1 MFISLAGSL
10 LSVAA
15 GIWGVLNGSS
25 NIKGSGI
32 LSDRI
37 RRAVAD
43 IDDYAERTFYLYD
56 LLSAKAD
63 AAEEDEEHVSGDHG
77 HRTPRSF
84 KYRLPL
90 VMTGIEESYLINQF
104 TLVLALY
111 APQLGDQTNINT
123 LSPLITLYRLIW
135 CITDLLAYSGT

>member
-1 MFISLAGSL
+1 MKWQPWNQDSELVWKTIIKSGTSAAVFLSLAGSL

-15 GIWGVLNGSS
+15 GIWGVLNGTN

-63 AAEEDEEHVSGDHG
+63 EEGQEDSGDG
-77 HRTPRSF
+77 QHRIPRNL
-84 KYRLPL
+84 KHRLPL
-90 VMTGIEESYLINQF
+90 VMTGIEVIY
-104 TLVLALY
+104 Y
-111 APQLGDQTNINT
+111 
-123 LSPLITLYRLIW
+123 
-135 CITDLLAYSGT
+135 

>member
-1 MFISLAGSL
+1 M

-15 GIWGVLNGSS
+15 GIWGVLSGTN

-56 LLSAKAD
+56 LLSAKA
-63 AAEEDEEHVSGDHG
+63 EEEEEEESLSGDR
-77 HRTPRSF
+77 HRAPRHF

-90 VMTGIEESYLINQF
+90 VMTGIEESENFQ
-104 TLVLALY
+104 
-111 APQLGDQTNINT
+111 N
-123 LSPLITLYRLIW
+123 
-135 CITDLLAYSGT
+135 

>member
-1 MFISLAGSL
+1 M

-15 GIWGVLNGSS
+15 GIWGVLSGTN

-56 LLSAKAD
+56 LLSAKA
-63 AAEEDEEHVSGDHG
+63 EEEEEESLSGDR
-77 HRTPRSF
+77 HRAPRHF

-90 VMTGIEESYLINQF
+90 VMTGIEESENFQ
-104 TLVLALY
+104 
-111 APQLGDQTNINT
+111 N
-123 LSPLITLYRLIW
+123 
-135 CITDLLAYSGT
+135 

>member
-1 MFISLAGSL
+1 M

-15 GIWGVLNGSS
+15 GIWGVLSGTN

-56 LLSAKAD
+56 LLSAKA
-63 AAEEDEEHVSGDHG
+63 EEEEEEESESLSGDR
-77 HRTPRSF
+77 HRAPRHF

-90 VMTGIEESYLINQF
+90 VMTGIEESENFQ
-104 TLVLALY
+104 
-111 APQLGDQTNINT
+111 N
-123 LSPLITLYRLIW
+123 
-135 CITDLLAYSGT
+135 

>member
-1 MFISLAGSL
+1 M

-15 GIWGVLNGSS
+15 GIWGVLSGTN

-56 LLSAKAD
+56 LLSAKAK
-63 AAEEDEEHVSGDHG
+63 AEEEEEEEEEEESLSGDR
-77 HRTPRSF
+77 HRAPRHF

-90 VMTGIEESYLINQF
+90 VMTGIEESENFQ
-104 TLVLALY
+104 
-111 APQLGDQTNINT
+111 N
-123 LSPLITLYRLIW
+123 
-135 CITDLLAYSGT
+135 

>member
-10 LSVAA
+10 MSVAA
-15 GIWGVLNGSS
+15 GIWGVLNGS
-25 NIKGSGI
+25 NNMKGSGI

-56 LLSAKAD
+56 LLSAKAV
-63 AAEEDEEHVSGDHG
+63 EESSASGNH
-77 HRTPRSF
+77 HRDPRSF

-90 VMTGIEESYLINQF
+90 VMTGIEERQE
-104 TLVLALY
+104 
-111 APQLGDQTNINT
+111 
-123 LSPLITLYRLIW
+123 
-135 CITDLLAYSGT
+135 

>member
-1 MFISLAGSL
+1 M

-15 GIWGVLNGSS
+15 GIWGVLSGTN

-56 LLSAKAD
+56 LLSAKA
-63 AAEEDEEHVSGDHG
+63 EEEEEEESVSGDR
-77 HRTPRSF
+77 HRAPRHF

-90 VMTGIEESYLINQF
+90 VMTGIEESENFQNQ
-104 TLVLALY
+104 
-111 APQLGDQTNINT
+111 N
-123 LSPLITLYRLIW
+123 
-135 CITDLLAYSGT
+135 